1 MISLVILSLSVSLVS
16 SASNMVF
23 KKIDVEMGPVGSDD
37 DIRHKKT
44 YFNLL
49 SITLP
54 GVPEKMFLSKQGSLL
69 TKGTFF

>member
-1 MISLVILSLSVSLVS
+1 MISLVILSLSVALVS

-37 DIRHKKT
+37 DIRHKKIHI
-44 YFNLL
+44 FNLL

-54 GVPEKMFLSKQGSLL
+54 GVPETRPKVYRFGLIVKS
-69 TKGTFF
+69 